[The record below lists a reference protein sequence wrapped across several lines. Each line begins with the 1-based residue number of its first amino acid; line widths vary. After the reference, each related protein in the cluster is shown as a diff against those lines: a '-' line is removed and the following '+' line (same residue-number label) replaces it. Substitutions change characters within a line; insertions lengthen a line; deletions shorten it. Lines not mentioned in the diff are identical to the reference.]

1 MIYDVSHGDR
11 CHLINGAVLELQVGA
26 KLCAL
31 SNGLSVM
38 FYYCLLCTQEGSPY
52 VLLLSVMLCTQEAH
66 SGAMPAYFRF
76 LTIMAFHVFL
86 QEQVIIVFEQ
96 NSSRTRPHQYRTY
109 VCCGETE

>member
-52 VLLLSVMLCTQEAH
+52 VLLLSVMYTGRKPLCSITVCYVMYAGSPQWSNAGIFPFPDH
-66 SGAMPAYFRF
+66 HGVPC
-76 LTIMAFHVFL
+76 V
-86 QEQVIIVFEQ
+86 
-96 NSSRTRPHQYRTY
+96 SSRTGNYS
-109 VCCGETE
+109 V